1 MRGILAFSSVLA
13 LSARAERSLDAG
25 ACAGARSVR
34 FRFVHVPKSGGMT
47 LTCSFDLGYR
57 AGLPPCRALE
67 RTRVPTELEGRHRT
81 AGEFAL
87 AGDDAATPPLTDAG
101 ACLPMITMLAH
112 PVKRFLSAFRHRPAE
127 TKAARYRTCYFLVCR
142 ANSELARRN
151 MAGEV
156 SADEFALWPHAED
169 VEAGHN
175 MATKYLGGE
184 RLFYGA
190 NGWSRIWMDGLVPG
204 ADETWRPVHSVALR
218 NDTEGRAAL
227 ARAEARLEAM
237 AVVGLVER
245 FAESVALL
253 EAAVGV
259 KAPGLCV
266 CNVNPFKQPPSPADG
281 GLSPAA
287 RARLERDNA
296 LDVELY
302 AFARALFARR
312 LREHALT
319 GAPGGARA
327 APTFACDANRTHCEM
342 SGDLVNDGSGE
353 LVPAER
359 YRASHVGAGRIARGG
374 HHACVYPCPRADQ
387 AARARGA
394 KRAAAERAR
403 ATCEQEVAQLARVR
417 ANPSMMARFRACFDR
432 EVAAR
437 MAAYHAEGVG

>member
-266 CNVNPFKQPPSPADG
+266 CNVNPFKERERALRPSARE
-281 GLSPAA
+281 LSAEA
-287 RARLERDNA
+287 RARVVRDNA
-296 LDVELY
+296 LDHELY
-302 AFARALFARR
+302 LFARELVAAR
-312 LREHALT
+312 LREHGVAVDV
-319 GAPGGARA
+319 ASQ
-327 APTFACDANRTHCEM
+327 FACDHNRTYCEV
-342 SGDLVNDGSGE
+342 GGEHRGIDGEPDGNS
-353 LVPAER
+353 LLPLER
-359 YRASHVGAGRIARGG
+359 YSATRVAQGRMKRGG
-374 HHACVYPCPRADQ
+374 HHACVYACPRADS
-387 AARARGA
+387 AARDRKSRIDAKKYARKVCA
-394 KRAAAERAR
+394 S
-403 ATCEQEVAQLARVR
+403 AQLGKGPACAKQVYEAQMAEYRERGVR
-417 ANPSMMARFRACFDR
+417 
-432 EVAAR
+432 
-437 MAAYHAEGVG
+437 